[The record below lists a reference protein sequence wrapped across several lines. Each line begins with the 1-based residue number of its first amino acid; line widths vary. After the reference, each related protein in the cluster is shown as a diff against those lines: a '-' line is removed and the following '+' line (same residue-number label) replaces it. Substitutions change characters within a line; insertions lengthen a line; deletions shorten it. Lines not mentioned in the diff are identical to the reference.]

1 MTRNRNLSTGGKWLA
16 MGLLGLLPLAS
27 GCDEKKD
34 TAVQAPP
41 QSAAEQQ
48 REQEAR
54 QKAYGAS
61 GLPPA
66 KGSPAAKPAEKPAEK
81 PEEKPST
88 PK

>member
-1 MTRNRNLSTGGKWLA
+1 MIRNRKLSAGGRWLA
-16 MGLLGLLPLAS
+16 LALLGLLALVG

-34 TAVQAPP
+34 TAVSGAPQP
-41 QSAAEQQ
+41 AAEQQ

-66 KGSPAAKPAEKPAEK
+66 KGSPTPKAAEKVSEKPASK
-81 PEEKPST
+81 
-88 PK
+88 